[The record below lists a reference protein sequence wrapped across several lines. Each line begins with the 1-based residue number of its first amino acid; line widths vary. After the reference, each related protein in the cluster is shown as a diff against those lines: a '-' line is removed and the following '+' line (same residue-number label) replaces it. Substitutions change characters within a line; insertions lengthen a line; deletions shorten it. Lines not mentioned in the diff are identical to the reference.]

1 MPGCVYVEAGVGGAP
16 LGFAINLA
24 GRGAEGGLSHG
35 LLALSPSVAHRN
47 FNKAIVPAGQR
58 CRLATRGSGAAA
70 PLGQAK
76 PRPLARAGCVYTC
89 TYMETMD
96 DLQFHV
102 HGSEPFPFSRV
113 RLRLPRRAPPVRRRG
128 LDWAEEH
135 LDGENYTRAM
145 VASLG
150 AR

>member
-1 MPGCVYVEAGVGGAP
+1 MYVEAAWAALRWVSQSILQGG
-16 LGFAINLA
+16 
-24 GRGAEGGLSHG
+24 GAEGGLSMGFWRFPH
-35 LLALSPSVAHRN
+35 PVAHRN

-113 RLRLPRRAPPVRRRG
+113 RLRLPRRAPQF
-128 LDWAEEH
+128 
-135 LDGENYTRAM
+135 
-145 VASLG
+145 VAG
-150 AR
+150 D